1 MRFSAY
7 LVLVALVWTTVASAQ
22 QQPASRGQNG
32 PAPTRPSETPPA
44 QPAKPLNNNDAR
56 VAASAMQRNGGSLL
70 KATLATPTD
79 PGQAQLSNVSYF
91 SVPEPEPRVIKKH
104 DQVTI
109 IIREESEF
117 TSEGNTETKK
127 DAKLDA
133 RVTEFIKI
141 DLEDFAIRG
150 GNVSEPPP
158 AIAAEGTREF
168 TGEGTVDRTDTFTA
182 RITARVLDVKPNG
195 TLVLEGRKRITTDD
209 EYQQFLVTGVAR
221 AEDVS
226 ADNTILSTQLADF
239 NLRKTHKGNVRN
251 ATKKGFIPK
260 LLDVINPF

>member
-1 MRFSAY
+1 MRCLTFPA
-7 LVLVALVWTTVASAQ
+7 LVALALSATIASAQ
-22 QQPASRGQNG
+22 QQQPNNRAQAVPAR
-32 PAPTRPSETPPA
+32 ASET
-44 QPAKPLNNNDAR
+44 QPVQSKPMNNNDAR
-56 VAASAMQRNGGSLL
+56 TAAQVMQRNGGSLL
-70 KATLATPTD
+70 KATLAVPID
-79 PGQAQLSNVSYF
+79 PAQVELAQISYF

-117 TSEGNTETKK
+117 SSEGTTET
-127 DAKLDA
+127 AKEASIDA
-133 RVTEFIKI
+133 RITEFIKL
-141 DLEDFAIRG
+141 DLRDMALRG
-150 GNVSEPPP
+150 GGIGDDPPSIV
-158 AIAAEGTREF
+158 ADASREF
-168 TGEGTVDRTDTFTA
+168 TGEGTVEREDSFTA

-195 TLVLEGRKRITTDD
+195 TLVLEGRKQITTDD
-209 EYQQFLVTGVAR
+209 EYQRFLVTGIAR

-251 ATKKGFIPK
+251 ATKKGFFPK

>member
-1 MRFSAY
+1 MRVPAY
-7 LVLVALVWTTVASAQ
+7 LALIALVWTTVAFAQ

-32 PAPTRPSETPPA
+32 PAPTRPSETQPA

-56 VAASAMQRNGGSLL
+56 FAASAMQRNGGSLL
-70 KATLATPTD
+70 KATLSTPTD

-117 TSEGNTETKK
+117 SSEGTTETKK
-127 DAKLDA
+127 DAAIDARITEFLKLDLK
-133 RVTEFIKI
+133 EFQLK
-141 DLEDFAIRG
+141 G
-150 GNVSEPPP
+150 GGISEVPPS
-158 AIAAEGTREF
+158 IVAEGSREF
-168 TGEGTVDRTDTFTA
+168 TGEGTVDREDSFTA
-182 RITARVLDVKPNG
+182 RITARVIDVKPNG
-195 TLVLEGRKRITTDD
+195 TLVLEGRKQITMDE
-209 EYQQFLVTGVAR
+209 EYQRFLVTGIAR

-226 ADNTILSTQLADF
+226 ADNTVLSTQLADF